1 LDYST
6 RKIRW
11 VLDDH
16 KTPPLERSTYAGV
29 VSRDSFRVALT
40 DAALN
45 DLGVWVADI
54 YNAYLQAHSSQKE
67 DYVICGP
74 EFGLENVGK
83 RALIRQT
90 MSSVNHSLVLR
101 MLVSVPSLDVHQTEG
116 KQQVLISVTTSKSE

>member
-1 LDYST
+1 MHDAGIASEILEGDQPLPVGFRKVVGDRSYGLWWKLDYST

-74 EFGLENVGK
+74 
-83 RALIRQT
+83 
-90 MSSVNHSLVLR
+90 
-101 MLVSVPSLDVHQTEG
+101 
-116 KQQVLISVTTSKSE
+116 